1 MSNKNLKNSE
11 DKMSK
16 NSEEQQLYVNKSAEK
31 RENKAESVSKSNKNS
46 GRTNNSCK

>member
-31 RENKAESVSKSNKNS
+31 QTYLILLFLRIFFFPLL
-46 GRTNNSCK
+46 